1 MFLAEDIDNFY
12 PDLKD
17 EKFISRAAIYH
28 QRYSTN
34 TFPQWWLAQPFR
46 MLAHNGEINT
56 LKANS
61 NHMKSHEIKMASAA
75 FGDRAHDV
83 KPVIQKGS
91 SDSAAL
97 DSVFELLVRAGR
109 SAPMAKTLLVPE
121 AYSKR
126 GDLMPDSWRALYEYC
141 NGVMEPWG
149 HPKVPSRHCNIHIA
163 RASYRASGHRAWNRL
178 RGLKV
183 FSPCLLYTSPSPRD

>member
-17 EKFISRAAIYH
+17 ERFISRAAIYH

-75 FGDRAHDV
+75 FGERADDV

-97 DSVFELLVRAGR
+97 DLFSNCL
-109 SAPMAKTLLVPE
+109 
-121 AYSKR
+121 
-126 GDLMPDSWRALYEYC
+126 C
-141 NGVMEPWG
+141 
-149 HPKVPSRHCNIHIA
+149 A
-163 RASYRASGHRAWNRL
+163 RAVRRL
-178 RGLKV
+178 WQKH
-183 FSPCLLYTSPSPRD
+183 FSCPKPIPNAAT